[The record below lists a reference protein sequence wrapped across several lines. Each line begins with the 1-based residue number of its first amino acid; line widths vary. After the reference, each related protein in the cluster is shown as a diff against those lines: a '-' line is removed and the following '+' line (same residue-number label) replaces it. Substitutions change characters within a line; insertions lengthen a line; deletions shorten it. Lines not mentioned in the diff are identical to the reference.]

1 MQGRTAQV
9 IARYSKE
16 GLGLS
21 GLPAISREDCM
32 KPKGLIA
39 SFSIALAAQMLN
51 IFSGILTSLL
61 VPKVLGVEEFGYWQL
76 FVFYT
81 SYGMVFSLGVNDG
94 VYLIEGGQSRETI
107 NKSSIKTQFFLGMS
121 YQILIALLICLLSA
135 SGAFG
140 PDRSFVL
147 LATAVFFVLNNAAN
161 YFSYLLQAIN
171 ETRKS
176 SASVAVNSITFIIPL
191 VALLALRVTDYR
203 VYILF
208 YALSRLI
215 SLLYCFAVTKD
226 FFAAKPLSL
235 RLAIPHL
242 SKSVRAGSKL
252 MFATLASSL
261 ILGIMRFLIDINW
274 GIEEFSIVSLSVSMT
289 TLVLTCVSQ
298 ASMVLFPT
306 LRQVNQ
312 EALSKCFELVRD
324 SLDLWLPIVYL
335 FYSPFAFLLSL
346 WLPQYETSFHLF
358 SILLPLCVFDGKM
371 DLVGMTFL
379 KVLRKESRLLK
390 INLATLAVGSLFS
403 LIGTYVTHSIEF
415 ILVGTVLA
423 VMARSIYSEHYV
435 ARLLE
440 VPQSSMAWGV
450 LVMSA
455 IFSFFAYSYGYLVSW
470 LISAALYAAH
480 LLINRKKARQALSA
494 LGILSRPR

>member
-1 MQGRTAQV
+1 
-9 IARYSKE
+9 
-16 GLGLS
+16 
-21 GLPAISREDCM
+21 M

-39 SFSIALAAQMLN
+39 SFSIALAAQMLS

-61 VPKVLGVEEFGYWQL
+61 VPKILGVEEFGYWQL

-94 VYLIEGGQSRETI
+94 VYLIEGGKTRETI
-107 NKSSIKTQFFLGMS
+107 DKGSIKAQFFLGMS
-121 YQILIALLICLLSA
+121 YQVAIALLISLLAA

-140 PDRSFVL
+140 ADRSFVL
-147 LATAVFFVLNNAAN
+147 LATVVFFVLNNAAN

-176 SASVAVNSITFIIPL
+176 SMSVAVNSITFIVPL
-191 VALLALRVTDYR
+191 AVLLVLRVPDYR
-203 VYILF
+203 VYIFF

-215 SLLYCFAVTKD
+215 SLFYCIAVTRD
-226 FFAAKPLSL
+226 FLTVTLPPPGQALCGLF
-235 RLAIPHL
+235 R
-242 SKSVRAGSKL
+242 SVRAGSKL

-261 ILGIMRFLIDINW
+261 ILGIMRFLIDLNW

-306 LRQVNQ
+306 LRQVGE
-312 EALSKCFELVRD
+312 EALSRCFELVRD
-324 SLDLWLPIVYL
+324 SLDLLLPVVYL
-335 FYSPFAFLLSL
+335 LYSPFAFLLSL

-379 KVLRKESRLLK
+379 KVQREESRLLK
-390 INLATLAVGSLFS
+390 INLATLAAGSLFS
-403 LIGTYVTHSIEF
+403 LVGTYALHSIEF
-415 ILVGTVLA
+415 ILAGTVI
-423 VMARSIYSEHYV
+423 VIMVRSVYSEHYV
-435 ARLLE
+435 ARLLGTT
-440 VPQSSMAWGV
+440 QSNMAWEV
-450 LVMSA
+450 IVMSGL
-455 IFSFFAYSYGYLVSW
+455 FSLSAYSYGYVASW
-470 LISAALYAAH
+470 VISVVLYGVYLALNQRRARQTLAALGFF
-480 LLINRKKARQALSA
+480 ARR
-494 LGILSRPR
+494 G